1 MGDLAKIEVKT
12 ALLHLYCKKKIGT
25 TENASVIHYHL
36 QFNHG
41 DLVHQQEQDHLNSV
55 FFP

>member
-1 MGDLAKIEVKT
+1 MGDLTKIEVKT
-12 ALLHLYCKKKIGT
+12 ALLHIYCEKKIGT

-41 DLVHQQEQDHLNSV
+41 DLVHQQEQDHLNSE